1 MLQVEK
7 EKGDKLLC
15 PKSRVRHHAYI
26 AAGWFIPLGLSIY
39 RPNRTLLYRSWLNQ
53 KGVLT
58 SEQLKRCK
66 DGQKVR
72 IAGMAVVLQRPPT
85 AKGHA
90 FLTLEDEFLSF
101 MDIIIRPQVY
111 DAHRRIVRKLLLVV
125 EGSVQ
130 RHGNVLNVLAE
141 RIYGLQNAVSK

>member
-1 MLQVEK
+1 MLGVSAN
-7 EKGDKLLC
+7 DH
-15 PKSRVRHHAYI
+15 VMAY
-26 AAGWFIPLGLSIY
+26 
-39 RPNRTLLYRSWLNQ
+39 YRSWLNK

-66 DGQKVR
+66 DGHKVR

-101 MDIIIRPQVY
+101 MDVIIRPKVY
-111 DAHRRIVRKLLLVV
+111 DAHHRMVRKLLLAV
-125 EGSVQ
+125 EGRVQ
-130 RHGNVLNVLAE
+130 KRGNIINIIAE
-141 RIYGLQNAVSK
+141 RIYDLQERANASPI